1 MIKKVAEV
9 FLKKII
15 EILLKWLEAGKL
27 NDVLEN
33 ILNLDLDGDGKIGE

>member
-27 NDVLEN
+27 NDVLET
-33 ILNLDLDGDGKIGE
+33 ILNTDLDGDGKIG